1 MGQVGLHPLPVTRQ
15 GKVKAAFRISER
27 QLAEIRGE
35 LEMTDKAE
43 PTFTVEVTDDGGEVV
58 AQVEKVVQVRR
69 KNL

>member
-1 MGQVGLHPLPVTRQ
+1 M
-15 GKVKAAFRISER
+15 KAAFRISER